1 MYMDRHETQLEVS
14 FEIWAVS
21 TSVLHP
27 SLYIVFDARF
37 LWMVARVPVR
47 DDTDTQVGMVHL

>member
-1 MYMDRHETQLEVS
+1 MDRHETQLEVS